1 MKCRYFLMLLFIVVS
16 LIVAGTFIPGAS
28 ANVNGNDD
36 TNAANA
42 LISVTMEI
50 PVNKDLADDTL
61 VAGQSWE
68 RAKITIENTAD
79 RSLNSVSV
87 LIETPDNVNIILPTQ
102 VISVEQGDQVI
113 TAMIGDIKPHEQVV
127 ILLDVKPPVS
137 IEFKKEAEFVFVTT
151 YHAGEHIDEHT
162 STHQIRILPP
172 PSWVT
177 YITIF
182 ASLLLFIGIIGAV
195 NRFGVLE
202 RFTTVDLITIAL
214 IAALI
219 AVVFRYLSKLVNLG
233 WFDGL
238 VIAIPTVAL
247 MIVALQLVRKPGTA
261 TLLFTVV
268 LLISMVIWGSHI
280 MWLGFYVAEGVVV
293 DLLVVLFKMDYADRR
308 LTAVIYGVARSGT
321 AALVFYLLFAPV
333 EWKICY
339 ASWYIWMQVGIACTG
354 GIIGG
359 LVGYD
364 TAVKMSGARL

>member
-1 MKCRYFLMLLFIVVS
+1 MKYRYSSIFLFIVFS
-16 LIVAGTFIPGAS
+16 IIVAGTFIPGAN
-28 ANVNGNDD
+28 ANGSDEANID
-36 TNAANA
+36 TNAMV
-42 LISVTMEI
+42 SVTMEI
-50 PVNKDLADDTL
+50 PINKDLVDDRL

-68 RAKITIENTAD
+68 RARITIKNTAD
-79 RSLNSVSV
+79 ITLNSVSV
-87 LIETPDNVNIILPTQ
+87 LIEMPDNMNIIIPTQ
-102 VISVEQGDQVI
+102 PISIEQDDLTI
-113 TAMIGDIKPHEQVV
+113 TAMIGDLKPHEQVI
-127 ILLDVKPPVS
+127 ILLDVKPPIS
-137 IEFKKEAEFVFVTT
+137 IEFRKDEAFVFITT
-151 YHAGEHIDEHT
+151 YHAGENIGEDT
-162 STHQIRILPP
+162 SIHQITIIPP

-177 YITIF
+177 YLTVF

-195 NRFGVLE
+195 NHFGMLE
-202 RFTTVDLITIAL
+202 KFTTVDLITIAL

-238 VIAIPTVAL
+238 VISIPTVAL

-321 AALVFYLLFAPV
+321 SALVFYLLFAPV

-354 GIIGG
+354 GVIGG